1 MTHVVHV
8 ITRLDRGGSAENTLW
23 SALGLTARGYR
34 VTVLT
39 GPGDDRPSALL
50 PRAEAAGI
58 RVRVLPA
65 LGRDIRPARD
75 LRALCGLVRM
85 LRRDRPTIL
94 HTHESKA
101 GILGRW
107 AARIAGCRRI
117 VHTPHGHIFYGHFP
131 PTRTAVFLVLER
143 LTARLTTRLVALTPR
158 EIEEHLVR
166 GVGRRDQWVAI
177 HSGVPLERFQGVT
190 PDPDGLRR
198 ELSCP
203 PGVPLV
209 GSVGRL
215 ARVKRYQDLIAAV
228 ACLGRPDA
236 VCLIVGD
243 GPEAAALAAAARMS
257 GVEDRV
263 RFLGWREDVPR
274 IVASL
279 SVVILPSANEGMG
292 RVLVEAMA
300 AGVPVVAT
308 RVGGIPSVVAD
319 GECGLLVEPGDVAGL
334 AGAIGKL
341 LADRPLAARMGEA
354 GRRRA
359 LAYGVESMLEKL
371 DGLYREILERA

>member
-1 MTHVVHV
+1 V
-8 ITRLDRGGSAENTLW
+8 S
-23 SALGLTARGYR
+23 
-34 VTVLT
+34 VLT

-58 RVRVLPA
+58 RVRVLGTLRPQVHP
-65 LGRDIRPARD
+65 GRDLKACWD
-75 LRALCGLVRM
+75 LVRA
-85 LRRDRPTIL
+85 LRRDPPTIV

-101 GILGRW
+101 GMLGRW

-131 PTRTAVFLVLER
+131 PTRTAVFLALER
-143 LTARLTTRLVALTPR
+143 LAAPITTRLVALTPR
-158 EIEEHLVR
+158 EIEDHLVR
-166 GVGRRDQWVAI
+166 GVGRREQWVAI
-177 HSGVPLERFQGVT
+177 HSGVPLERFQGAT

-198 ELSCP
+198 ELGCP
-203 PGVPLV
+203 PGAPLV

-215 ARVKRYQDLIAAV
+215 AKIKRYQDLIAAV
-228 ACLGRPDA
+228 ALLPRPDA

-243 GPEAAALAAAARMS
+243 GPEAPALTAAARTS

-263 RFLGWREDVPR
+263 RFLGWREDVAR
-274 IVASL
+274 IVSSL
-279 SVVILPSANEGMG
+279 DVFVLPSANEGMG

-308 RVGGIPSVVAD
+308 RVGGIPSIVAD

-334 AGAIGKL
+334 AGAVGKL
-341 LADRPLAARMGEA
+341 LADRPLAVRMGEA

-371 DGLYREILERA
+371 DALYREILERA

>member
-1 MTHVVHV
+1 MTHIVHI

-34 VTVLT
+34 VSVLT

-50 PRAEAAGI
+50 PRVEAAGV

-65 LGRDIRPARD
+65 LRPEIHPGRDLKACCD
-75 LRALCGLVRM
+75 LVRA
-85 LRRDRPTIL
+85 LRRDPPTIV

-101 GILGRW
+101 GMLGRW
-107 AARIAGCRRI
+107 AARITGSRRL

-131 PTRTAVFLVLER
+131 ATRAAIFLVLER
-143 LTARLTTRLVALTPR
+143 LAARITTRLVALTPR

-166 GVGRRDQWVAI
+166 GVGRREQWVAI
-177 HSGVPLERFQGVT
+177 HSGVPLERFQSVT

-198 ELSCP
+198 ELRCP
-203 PGVPLV
+203 PNAPLV

-215 ARVKRYQDLIAAV
+215 ARIKRYEDLIAAL
-228 ACLGRPDA
+228 ARLGRPDA

-243 GPEAAALAAAARMS
+243 GPEAAGLVAAARLA

-279 SVVILPSANEGMG
+279 SLFILPSANEGMG

-319 GECGLLVEPGDVAGL
+319 GECGVLVEPGDVAGL
-334 AGAIGKL
+334 AGAVGKL

-359 LAYGVESMLEKL
+359 RAYSVEAMQEKL
-371 DGLYREILERA
+371 DGLYREMLERG